1 MRSSPLRGSMTNPAR
16 PPSLPDSSRPLS
28 PLRCHL
34 ITVEP
39 GAGIVAD
46 ERRAPV
52 RSQHSAAVSL
62 AGCAGDS
69 FVVQLTSPPSAPPSL
84 TRLQVAARTVSRPG
98 PWLSPAG
105 GSEAPP
111 SSTVWP
117 SSGNRMERP
126 LGCVSL
132 DRQVGLDRGSVASS
146 RAQPADC
153 CGGAGL

>member
-1 MRSSPLRGSMTNPAR
+1 MRVRERLSST
-16 PPSLPDSSRPLS
+16 SRP
-28 PLRCHL
+28 
-34 ITVEP
+34 
-39 GAGIVAD
+39 G
-46 ERRAPV
+46 RA
-52 RSQHSAAVSL
+52 
-62 AGCAGDS
+62 
-69 FVVQLTSPPSAPPSL
+69 T
-84 TRLQVAARTVSRPG
+84 ARTVSRLG

-111 SSTVWP
+111 SSTAWP

-132 DRQVGLDRGSVASS
+132 DRKVGLDRGSVASS